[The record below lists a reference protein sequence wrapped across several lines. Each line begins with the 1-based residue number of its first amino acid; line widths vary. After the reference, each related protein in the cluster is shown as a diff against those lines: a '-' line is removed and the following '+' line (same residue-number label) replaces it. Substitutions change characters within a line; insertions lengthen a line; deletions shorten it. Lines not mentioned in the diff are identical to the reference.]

1 MRLLSDRAMPTI
13 FFYTG
18 KAMGRGEGEVKRKM
32 WGKVDWKDNISVSR
46 KGQSI
51 YIYNTLRRM
60 VVIVN
65 LAEFQ

>member
-1 MRLLSDRAMPTI
+1 MPTI

-32 WGKVDWKDNISVSR
+32 GKVEWKDNISVSR
-46 KGQSI
+46 KGQSN
-51 YIYNTLRRM
+51 YIYNTFRRM

-65 LAEFQ
+65 LAEFQWGGM